1 MIEVKGLTKFYETF
15 CALRD
20 ASFTVGDGEIFAFVG
35 PNGAGK
41 TTTIRILATVLEPTD
56 GEAIVDGHSIILAP
70 GKVRGLIGYM
80 PDEFGVYPN
89 VTVRDYLEYFAGMY
103 SIPIDRRKK
112 VVDMVLE
119 LAGIV
124 PLQARETQELS
135 KGMTQRLALAKILLH
150 DPRVLILDEPAHG
163 LDPRGRIEFRM
174 ILKELRDLGKTILIS
189 SHILTELSE
198 ICDSVAIIDKG
209 RIITAD
215 RFTEIRRKLSPG
227 KKYQIR
233 LTSDSSAACDS
244 LKGME
249 GILSI
254 EASDGCI
261 VIEHQQKEEF
271 IAEVVGRLVQNGG
284 RILEVKEIQQNLE
297 AVFMELTDGK

>member
-1 MIEVKGLTKFYETF
+1 MIEVKNLTKFYDTF

-20 ASFTVGDGEIFAFVG
+20 VSFTVGDGEIFAFVG

-56 GEAIVDGHSIILAP
+56 GEAIIDGHSIILAP
-70 GKVRGLIGYM
+70 GKVRGIIGYM

-89 VTVRDYLEYFAGMY
+89 VTVRDYLEFFAGMY
-103 SIPIDRRKK
+103 SIPFNRRKK
-112 VVDMVLE
+112 VVDMVME
-119 LAGIV
+119 LAGII
-124 PLQARETQELS
+124 PLAGRETQELS

-150 DPRVLILDEPAHG
+150 DPKVLILDEPAHG

-174 ILKELRDLGKTILIS
+174 ILKELRNLGKTILIS

-209 RIITAD
+209 KIITAD
-215 RFTEIRRKLSPG
+215 RFTEIRRKLSRG
-227 KKYQIR
+227 RKYQIK
-233 LTSDSSAACDS
+233 LTSESLSAADS

-249 GILSI
+249 GIQSI
-254 EASDGCI
+254 ATDNGYI
-261 VIEHQQKEEF
+261 VIEHQQKDEF
-271 IAEVVGRLVQNGG
+271 IAEVISRLVQNGG
-284 RILEVKEIQQNLE
+284 KILEVKEVQQNLE
-297 AVFMELTDGK
+297 SVFMELTEEK